1 MGNILQSLQL
11 KSTSSTKLSL
21 IPAIAIISTHPIQ
34 YNAPLFKFLAE
45 SGKFTVKVFYT
56 WGENSLNVYDPGFG
70 KQRSW
75 DIDLLSGYDYTF
87 VRNTSTNPGSHHHKG
102 IINPDIIEGINEF
115 KPDAI
120 IIYGWNFNSHLKIMR
135 HFKGKIPIL
144 FRGDSTLL
152 DEKKGFSVRGFLRQQ
167 YLKWVYSH
175 VDFALSPG
183 TASDAYFKFVVL
195 KQNQIVRAAHAVE
208 NSRFSLSFRAKRG
221 TSITFLFAGKFEAKK
236 NPLLLIR
243 AFKKLY
249 ETNKNIHLTLV
260 GDGVLKDE
268 IINELKELSI
278 QNEQPF
284 TLLPFQNQSQMPSIY
299 NKGDIF
305 VLPSQGPGETWGLAI
320 NEAMASGCAV
330 IASDKCGGAEDLIED
345 EKNGYIFKSGDEDDL
360 VDKMQNI
367 LKQDRYIAMGG
378 NSTEKIQY
386 FSYRHFLD
394 ALTIILKF

>member
-1 MGNILQSLQL
+1 
-11 KSTSSTKLSL
+11 
-21 IPAIAIISTHPIQ
+21 
-34 YNAPLFKFLAE
+34 LFKFLAE
-45 SGKFTVKVFYT
+45 SGKFTIKVFYT

-70 KQRSW
+70 KQREW

-87 VRNTSTNPGSHHHKG
+87 VRNVSTDPGSHHLKG
-102 IINPDIIEGINEF
+102 IINPDIIEQINEF
-115 KPDAI
+115 KPNVI
-120 IIYGWNFNSHLKIMR
+120 IIFGWNFHSHLKIMR
-135 HFKGKIPIL
+135 HFKGKIPIF

-152 DEKKGFSVRGFLRQQ
+152 DEKKGFSVKGFIRKQ

-175 VDFALSPG
+175 VDIALSPG
-183 TASDAYFKFVVL
+183 TASDAYFKFVGV
-195 KQNQIVRAAHAVE
+195 KPNQIIRAAHAVE
-208 NSRFSLSFRAKRG
+208 NSRFSLSFRAQRG
-221 TSITFLFAGKFEAKK
+221 TSSGGTSEQGKPVTFLFAGKFEPKK

-249 ETNKNIHLTLV
+249 ETNKNIHLILV

-268 IINELKELSI
+268 IINELKELST

-330 IASDKCGGAEDLIED
+330 IASDKCGAAADIIDD
-345 EKNGYIFKSGDEDDL
+345 EKNGYIFKSGDENDL
-360 VDKMQNI
+360 VDKMQCI
-367 LKQDRYIAMGG
+367 LEDQRYVQMGKYA
-378 NSTEKIQY
+378 TEKIEHFTY
-386 FSYRHFLD
+386 HHFLD
-394 ALTIILKF
+394 SLINVLRVKL